1 MRGTAFPAWLGVLA
15 CAPLLA
21 GCGPAA
27 PLAAQAGAALTV
39 GSIAAIQRTPVDA
52 VYSAITGKDCSIV
65 RLDQGDTYCKPVEP
79 PPPPPQYC
87 TRSIGNV
94 DCWSNPQDMANIA
107 PPLAN
112 GPTTLTPAQE
122 QDRTRR
128 WPPL

>member
-1 MRGTAFPAWLGVLA
+1 MRRIPFRIWLGALPGAVMLT
-15 CAPLLA
+15 

-39 GSIAAIQRTPVDA
+39 GSVAAIHRTPIDA
-52 VYSAITGKDCSIV
+52 VYSAITGRDCSIV
-65 RLDQGDTYCKPVEP
+65 WLDKGESYCKSVEP
-79 PPPPPQYC
+79 PPPAPQYC
-87 TRSIGNV
+87 TRSIGTV

-112 GPTTLTPAQE
+112 GPSTLTPAQE
-122 QDRTRR
+122 QDRTKR